1 MGVHGIR
8 ARLARVV
15 LESDTSAGRLYNL
28 VVFGAILLSV
38 VALLFEPAPGIAGLV
53 QPVWVDWIDRVALLV
68 FAADYLLH
76 WSVSPRPLAYARSF
90 TGLIDLA
97 AVLFFAVPQ
106 LDSGLLL
113 WIFKFGRILRVFKLL
128 RFLDEARALGA
139 ALKASAR
146 RITVFVLFVL
156 ILQVVLGYVM
166 VVVESFHPESQF
178 RSVAQGVYWAIVT
191 MTTVGY
197 GDIVPQT
204 ALGRILAAVVMLLG
218 FGIIAIPTGIVT
230 VEGLRRAAVRGGTA
244 DLAVPRLWPAHPP
257 QPGRVL
263 RPLRYSPA
271 RSASRA
277 VSFQFLKCRLS
288 GLLFRITAGSAPAF
302 RHLLAL
308 QLHPAVKTARITMA
322 LAGFLA
328 AIRRQAELSSL
339 APFLQCRF
347 GVAFV
352 GVGQYSCTGA
362 LPVGGE
368 PGVHGCQTVPALVES
383 ADQGFAGFGP
393 QRCLTSGITLGF
405 GSDHQHGVN
414 PDLLAELRQP
424 TVTHQLSPQGRSFSN
439 GELGIVLFNEF
450 TGCQSQHCIAEKFQA
465 FVMEAQARRC
475 VGEGF
480 IEEGQGARLVGAFGW
495 IQAQCLAEA
504 AQLIAA

>member
-28 VVFGAILLSV
+28 VVFGAILFSV

-76 WSVSPRPLAYARSF
+76 WIVSPRPLAYARSF

-204 ALGRILAAVVMLLG
+204 ALGRILAALVMLLG

-230 VEGLRRAAVRGGTA
+230 VEGLRRAGVRGGLRT
-244 DLAVPRLWPAHPP
+244 LRCPGCG
-257 QPGRVL
+257 QPTHR
-263 RPLRYSPA
+263 
-271 RSASRA
+271 SRA
-277 VSFQFLKCRLS
+277 
-288 GLLFRITAGSAPAF
+288 
-302 RHLLAL
+302 
-308 QLHPAVKTARITMA
+308 
-322 LAGFLA
+322 
-328 AIRRQAELSSL
+328 
-339 APFLQCRF
+339 RF
-347 GVAFV
+347 CDRCG
-352 GVGQYSCTGA
+352 TA
-362 LPVGGE
+362 LP
-368 PGVHGCQTVPALVES
+368 
-383 ADQGFAGFGP
+383 DQP
-393 QRCLTSGITLGF
+393 RM
-405 GSDHQHGVN
+405 
-414 PDLLAELRQP
+414 P
-424 TVTHQLSPQGRSFSN
+424 SPSS
-439 GELGIVLFNEF
+439 
-450 TGCQSQHCIAEKFQA
+450 S
-465 FVMEAQARRC
+465 
-475 VGEGF
+475 
-480 IEEGQGARLVGAFGW
+480 
-495 IQAQCLAEA
+495 
-504 AQLIAA
+504 